1 MQRIRNRVV
10 LIAMIMTIALSM
22 LLCACGDVKVQVRLV
37 KNDEKLVMIEALATG
52 GSLEDALNEL
62 KTKGELDYVGSQ
74 SEYGCYLISINGY
87 VPDAAEHEFWA
98 IYTSLTEY
106 DGVTYSNEEFGTYDY
121 AGETYVSA
129 AYGISGMPLVSGYV
143 YILAV
148 TTY

>member
-1 MQRIRNRVV
+1 
-10 LIAMIMTIALSM
+10 
-22 LLCACGDVKVQVRLV
+22 
-37 KNDEKLVMIEALATG
+37 MIEALATG

-106 DGVTYSNEEFGTYDY
+106 DGVTYSNEE
-121 AGETYVSA
+121 
-129 AYGISGMPLVSGYV
+129 SGRMIMREKRMSVQLMGFPVCR
-143 YILAV
+143 
-148 TTY
+148 